1 MSDAVSASTG
11 SVRVCGNAPG
21 GRSSAADAVRAVTG
35 SRRNGRPFVSLR
47 NLDIRRVRRTGSRRR
62 VGGIVLIDAAGE
74 PGLSRVAVTAGKE
87 VGGAVERNRAKR
99 RLREAVA
106 LAPIRSGR
114 DYVLIATP
122 GVVEAPF
129 EELTTW
135 VRLAVDVEDVR

>member
-1 MSDAVSASTG
+1 M
-11 SVRVCGNAPG
+11 RVCGIAPG
-21 GRSSAADAVRAVTG
+21 GRSSVADAARAVTG

-47 NLDIRRVRRTGSRRR
+47 NLEIRKVRRTGSRRR
-62 VGGIVLIDAAGE
+62 VGGIVLFDAPGE
-74 PGLSRVAVTAGKE
+74 PGLPRVAVTAGKE

-106 LAPIRSGR
+106 RSPIRHGR

-122 GVVEAPF
+122 AVVEAPF

-135 VRLAVDVEDVR
+135 VRLAVDMEDDR

>member
-1 MSDAVSASTG
+1 MRA
-11 SVRVCGNAPG
+11 CGTAPG
-21 GRSSAADAVRAVTG
+21 GRSSVADAARAVTG

-47 NLDIRRVRRTGSRRR
+47 NLEIRKVRRTGSRRR
-62 VGGIVLIDAAGE
+62 VGGIVLFDAPGE
-74 PGLSRVAVTAGKE
+74 PGLPRVAVTAGKE

-106 LAPIRSGR
+106 RSPIRHGH

-122 GVVEAPF
+122 VVVEAPF

-135 VRLAVDVEDVR
+135 VRLAVDVEDDR

>member
-1 MSDAVSASTG
+1 MFDAASASMV
-11 SVRVCGNAPG
+11 SVRVCGIAPG
-21 GRSSAADAVRAVTG
+21 GKYSVAGVARAVTG

-47 NLDIRRVRRTGSRRR
+47 NLEIRKVRRTGSRRR

-74 PGLSRVAVTAGKE
+74 PGLSRVAVTAGRK

-106 LAPIRSGR
+106 LAPILNGR

-122 GVVEAPF
+122 AVVEAPF

-135 VRLAVDVEDVR
+135 VRSAVDVEDDR